1 MWVYSDRSL
10 VLTDTM
16 EMESPAA
23 CDAATMAAANLDP
36 DGHPVKI
43 AESVGEKEEA
53 EVDEIVY
60 HDEL

>member
-1 MWVYSDRSL
+1 
-10 VLTDTM
+10 M

-36 DGHPVKI
+36 DGHPLKI